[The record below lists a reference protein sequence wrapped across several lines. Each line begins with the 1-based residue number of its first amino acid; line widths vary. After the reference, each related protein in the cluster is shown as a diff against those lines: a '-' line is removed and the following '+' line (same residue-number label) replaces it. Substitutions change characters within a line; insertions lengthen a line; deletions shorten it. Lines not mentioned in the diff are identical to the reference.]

1 MALGGFR
8 RVPALAP
15 AAGSI
20 RPRVQAGRRRDCGG
34 LGRRQSTADSRVF
47 AARRDGAAGRRRAH
61 AARSDHRRH
70 APRRAAVACG
80 FTRHARARQSR
91 RPHGAQRQPHQ
102 QHRGH
107 AQHRAGHD
115 PRPDDPAGL
124 PESDMEMT
132 TTPSAIGRLLF
143 LLLLTG
149 CGRGTPAHSA
159 DGPYDVVLKGGW
171 IIDGSGNP
179 RYRGDVAI
187 RGDRVAAVGF
197 LGTATAKDTV
207 DVSGLVVAPGFID
220 MMGQSEINA
229 LIDNRVFSKVTQG
242 ITTEVTGEGGSVAPL
257 TDRLVQDD
265 SDAIQKWHYREDWRD
280 LNGYFAQLERQRV
293 ALNIATFVGATQV
306 RLAVV
311 GNENR
316 DPTPA
321 ELTHM
326 TAIVDTLM
334 EQGALGVW
342 TALEYAPAS
351 YSKTDELIALARAA
365 SRHGGIYASHMRDEG
380 QHIDEALNE
389 VFRIAKEAQI
399 PAEVSHLKLSGRRSW
414 GQMPRVLAKIDSA
427 RAAGLDVTA
436 DQYPYIRAAT
446 SLDASIPTWA
456 ESGGWDSL
464 LIRLRD
470 PATRTRLQRE
480 IVNPQTES
488 FFVAAGGGTGVLITG
503 TFQDSLRYMQ
513 GKTVAQIAA
522 MHHRDTVETV
532 FDIVLAEGGHRTDA
546 AYAIMNEPD
555 VQAGMKQWWIA
566 VNTDFGGV
574 APDGPF
580 GTQSAHPRAYGSF
593 PRILG
598 RYSRDLKLFPLEF
611 AVRKMTSLAA
621 QRVGLADR
629 GLLRP
634 GMYADITVF
643 NPVTVIDHAT
653 FEQPHQTSVGIEY
666 VFVNGRMVLKHG
678 QMTDARPGR
687 GLRGP
692 GYRGSR

>member
-1 MALGGFR
+1 MSYRL
-8 RVPALAP
+8 
-15 AAGSI
+15 
-20 RPRVQAGRRRDCGG
+20 
-34 LGRRQSTADSRVF
+34 
-47 AARRDGAAGRRRAH
+47 
-61 AARSDHRRH
+61 
-70 APRRAAVACG
+70 
-80 FTRHARARQSR
+80 
-91 RPHGAQRQPHQ
+91 
-102 QHRGH
+102 
-107 AQHRAGHD
+107 
-115 PRPDDPAGL
+115 
-124 PESDMEMT
+124 
-132 TTPSAIGRLLF
+132 SAIGYLLF
-143 LLLLTG
+143 LSLISA
-149 CGRGTPAHSA
+149 CGRGGPASS
-159 DGPYDVVLKGGW
+159 DGPYDLILKNGW

-207 DVSGLVVAPGFID
+207 DVSRLVVAPGFID

-257 TDRLVQDD
+257 TDKLVQDD
-265 SDAIQKWHYREDWRD
+265 SDAMKKWHYREDWRD
-280 LNGYFAQLERQRV
+280 LNGYFAQLERQKV

-321 ELTHM
+321 ELAHM

-414 GQMPRVLAKIDSA
+414 GQMLRVLAKIDSA

-470 PATRTRLQRE
+470 PATRARLHRE

-546 AYAIMNEPD
+546 VYAIMNEPD
-555 VQAGMKQWWIA
+555 VQAGMKQWWMA

-574 APDGPF
+574 APDGPL
-580 GTQSAHPRAYGSF
+580 GTQSAHPRAYGTF

-598 RYSRDLKLFPLEF
+598 HYSRDLKLFSLEF

-629 GLLRP
+629 GLVRP
-634 GMYADITVF
+634 GFYADLTVF
-643 NPVTVIDHAT
+643 NPVTVIDRAT

-666 VFVNGRMVLKHG
+666 VFVNGQLVLKKG
-678 QMTDARPGR
+678 QITSARPGR

-692 GYRGSR
+692 GYTGTR